1 MDLDLS
7 CCIILYKEEIMEYII
22 NACSGIKID
31 VKKGKS
37 IFINIYV

>member
-1 MDLDLS
+1 
-7 CCIILYKEEIMEYII
+7 MEYII

-37 IFINIYV
+37 IFINIRVKLANH